1 MAGNRDKMGMETIQA
16 AATEDNKQSKDRGND
31 QVNALERI
39 EGMTLEDFEEQLKNV
54 SSLEDE
60 ILTEEERMHPW
71 KQTPRLFILVAFAAL
86 GAFIVGVDI
95 SLVSGAE
102 IQFMY
107 KFNIANKTNLLGLTT
122 SATTLGALV
131 GSIIAIVLNDKIG
144 RRGTLLIAGVWSVGS
159 ALWEALAPSWAMLL
173 VGRLMLGISMGMIS
187 STVPILLAEAVP
199 TAIRG
204 AIASL
209 YQQLVATGIFIGYIM
224 DAIFIN
230 VPTIGWRLMLGTT
243 LVPGAIETVG
253 IFFQPESPRWL
264 IKKGK
269 HEHAVEVLKRLRI
282 SREHALRDYVIIRKA
297 CEEESRMTADK
308 NMYLELV
315 RVPSLRRALFVGVL
329 LMLFQQYCGMNVF
342 MYYVDYMFKT
352 MIHVSSKK
360 AVLASMVA
368 GFANAV
374 FTIPVYWTID
384 KYGRRSLQLWTFP
397 VMCAMQILALFSY
410 YGSKWVNF
418 ALFIIAIFF
427 FIAAYSPANGP
438 VPWVYNAE
446 IFPLYVRSEGM
457 AITTFT
463 NYMFNFV
470 VSFSWPDM
478 LKSMK
483 AQGGYGFYAAAIA
496 WGWVMLFFFMPETKG
511 YTLEQMR
518 LVFEHS
524 LGEIAKYHWNC
535 GVNNVKRMLGMK
547 NVSESIPSPYDKAA
561 NLKEHGIEEEI

>member
-1 MAGNRDKMGMETIQA
+1 MTSNRDKVGVETIEA
-16 AATEDNKQSKDRGND
+16 AAAESYKPKGGGND
-31 QVNALERI
+31 EANVLQNI
-39 EGMTLEDFEEQLKNV
+39 EGMNLEDFEEQLKDV

-60 ILTEEERMHPW
+60 ILTEEERLHPW

-107 KFNIANKTNLLGLTT
+107 KFKIANKTNLLGLTT

-131 GSIIAIVLNDKIG
+131 GSMAAIILNDKIG

-209 YQQLVATGIFIGYIM
+209 YQQLVATG
-224 DAIFIN
+224 
-230 VPTIGWRLMLGTT
+230 WRLMLGTT

-253 IFFQPESPRWL
+253 
-264 IKKGK
+264 K
-269 HEHAVEVLKRLRI
+269 HEHAMEVLKRLRI

-297 CEEESRMTADK
+297 CEEESRMTAGK
-308 NMYLELV
+308 NMYFELV

-397 VMCAMQILALFSY
+397 VMCAMQVLALFSY
-410 YGSKWVNF
+410 YGTKWVNF

-446 IFPLYVRSEGM
+446 IFPLYIRSEGM

-524 LGEIAKYHWNC
+524 LGEIAKYHWHC
-535 GVNNVKRMLGMK
+535 GVNNVKRVLGMK
-547 NVSESIPSPYDKAA
+547 NVNASIPSPYDKAA
-561 NLKEHGIEEEI
+561 NLKEHGIEEEEM